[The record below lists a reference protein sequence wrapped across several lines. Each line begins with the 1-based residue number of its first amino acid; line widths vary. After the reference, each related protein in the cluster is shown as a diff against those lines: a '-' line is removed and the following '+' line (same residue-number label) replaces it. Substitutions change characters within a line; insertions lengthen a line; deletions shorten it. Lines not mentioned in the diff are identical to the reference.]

1 VRLLHFSE
9 DAEIAV
15 FEPRP
20 VRVPSARPPGQ
31 DWLNGPLVWAIEEAR
46 RALYLFPRDCPR
58 IVMWPTAATTEA
70 DRHRWFAGSQA
81 EVVAYVE
88 WDWLER
94 LRTAELI
101 CYTLPSETFED
112 LKDAGMWVSRHA
124 VIPLERRRLADL
136 PAALRAAGVE
146 LRVTE
151 TLTHLRPAWESSLHV
166 SGVRLR
172 HARGWA

>member
-1 VRLLHFSE
+1 
-9 DAEIAV
+9 
-15 FEPRP
+15 
-20 VRVPSARPPGQ
+20 
-31 DWLNGPLVWAIEEAR
+31 
-46 RALYLFPRDCPR
+46 
-58 IVMWPTAATTEA
+58 M
-70 DRHRWFAGSQA
+70 
-81 EVVAYVE
+81 E

-94 LRTAELI
+94 LRTAELT
-101 CYTLPSETFED
+101 CYTLPPETFED
-112 LKDAGMWVSRHA
+112 LKDAGMWVSRQA
-124 VIPLERRRLADL
+124 VTPLERRRLADL